1 MNFNHVTMGRTTFD
15 GSLSEDFPESR
26 SNGDSR
32 AGLWSTATFR
42 KPISAFASHR
52 IVPASGRRHHADAQ
66 NKPAAAFGIAS
77 RAHRAWGSGSPN
89 PRLGID
95 RAGQHKRR
103 AGGMSGIEISV
114 LLDKSKELDQLR
126 KEQEEVHQEINK
138 IHKKLQSSPEASDAI
153 LIKLRQLYCHAKDLS
168 EHEVSASNALMSQ
181 LDALLQSGLSAAQRK
196 KIVSEK
202 KKRMKSDSDIARFP
216 PTASMRSQL
225 EHAANL
231 KGEQV
236 AARVSSDDAEKD
248 EWFIVKVINFDK
260 DTKEFEVFDEEP
272 GDDEESAQRKYKL
285 PMSHIIPFPKKNDPS
300 SAPDFPPGR
309 HVLAVY
315 PGTTA
320 LYKATV
326 VNSHRKRKSDEY
338 LLEFDDDEEDG
349 SLPQRSVQFYKVV
362 PLPEGHRQ

>member
-1 MNFNHVTMGRTTFD
+1 
-15 GSLSEDFPESR
+15 
-26 SNGDSR
+26 
-32 AGLWSTATFR
+32 
-42 KPISAFASHR
+42 
-52 IVPASGRRHHADAQ
+52 
-66 NKPAAAFGIAS
+66 
-77 RAHRAWGSGSPN
+77 
-89 PRLGID
+89 
-95 RAGQHKRR
+95 
-103 AGGMSGIEISV
+103 MSGIEISV

-138 IHKKLQSSPEASDAI
+138 IHKKLQSTLEASDAI
-153 LIKLRQLYCHAKDLS
+153 LIKLRQLYCQAKELS
-168 EHEVSASNALMSQ
+168 ENEVSASNALMSQ

-196 KIVSEK
+196 KIEVSEQK

-326 VNSHRKRKSDEY
+326 VNSHRKRKSDDY

-349 SLPQRSVQFYKVV
+349 SLPQRNVHFYKVV
-362 PLPEGHRQ
+362 PLPDGHRQ